1 MILCAVQYAQCNT
14 KNHRNSL
21 FIMIVSLIKAKM
33 IMITKFITNIQDNH
47 MIIILYIILTIKM
60 ITITLM
66 MKILKVF
73 IHGLYSVLFLTSL
86 LQL

>member
-1 MILCAVQYAQCNT
+1 
-14 KNHRNSL
+14 
-21 FIMIVSLIKAKM
+21 MIVSLIKAKM
-33 IMITKFITNIQDNH
+33 IMITKFITNIQDNY

>member
-1 MILCAVQYAQCNT
+1 MHSAIPRIIAT
-14 KNHRNSL
+14 L

-33 IMITKFITNIQDNH
+33 IMITKFRTNIHDNH
-47 MIIILYIILTIKM
+47 MIIILYIRLTIK
-60 ITITLM
+60 IIIITLM

-73 IHGLYSVLFLTSL
+73 IHGLYSVLFLTSI